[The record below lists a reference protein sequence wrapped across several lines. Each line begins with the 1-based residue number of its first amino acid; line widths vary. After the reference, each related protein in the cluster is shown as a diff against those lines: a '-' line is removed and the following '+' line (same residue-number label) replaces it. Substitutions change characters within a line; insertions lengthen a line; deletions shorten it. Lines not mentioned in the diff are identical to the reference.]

1 MLTVLLF
8 NSRGNKVY
16 VCMYVCMYAYVSY
29 VSENRPI
36 FIRLVELTELAI
48 NSTAFKIDIL
58 PRPGA
63 GCMNA
68 VRPD

>member
-1 MLTVLLF
+1 
-8 NSRGNKVY
+8 
-16 VCMYVCMYAYVSY
+16 MYAYVSY

-48 NSTAFKIDIL
+48 NSTAFKIAKML